1 MIVTILKTTFNKA
14 KPKEITYRCYKNFDR
29 RIFRENLK
37 HELQNCESY
46 TQYKSSFLKTLN
58 GHAPL
63 KKKIVRA
70 NEVPYMTK
78 ALRKAISNRSR
89 LQHRYYKKKDEASL
103 RAYRKQKNYCSRLY
117 KIERKKY
124 YINLD
129 VNKITDN
136 KTFWKTTKPF
146 LSNKGASKN
155 QITLIEGD
163 EIIQDDGEIAKI
175 MNDFFS
181 KATES
186 LNIDMPSELL
196 NIEAITMDDII
207 ENILLKYSNH
217 PSIKLIN
224 ENVKKGCFSFN
235 IVNVSVIEKEV
246 NALDGKKASMSDGI
260 PPKILKENSCVCC
273 EPLTK
278 N

>member
-1 MIVTILKTTFNKA
+1 
-14 KPKEITYRCYKNFDR
+14 
-29 RIFRENLK
+29 
-37 HELQNCESY
+37 
-46 TQYKSSFLKTLN
+46 
-58 GHAPL
+58 
-63 KKKIVRA
+63 
-70 NEVPYMTK
+70 MTK

-136 KTFWKTTKPF
+136 KTFWKTRPF
-146 LSNKGASKN
+146 LLNKGASKN

-163 EIIQDDGEIAKI
+163 EIVQDDAKIAKI
-175 MNDFFS
+175 MNDFYS

-207 ENILLKYSNH
+207 ENIILKYSNH

-235 IVNVSVIEKEV
+235 MMNVSVIEKEV

-260 PPKILKENSCVCC
+260 HHKILKENSCVCC

-278 N
+278 IINDGILNSVFDNKLKKANLTPVHKVDDTTDKKTTVTFAYLILS

>member
-1 MIVTILKTTFNKA
+1 MLIKSQI
-14 KPKEITYRCYKNFDR
+14 I
-29 RIFRENLK
+29 K
-37 HELQNCESY
+37 HY
-46 TQYKSSFLKTLN
+46 
-58 GHAPL
+58 G
-63 KKKIVRA
+63 
-70 NEVPYMTK
+70 
-78 ALRKAISNRSR
+78 
-89 LQHRYYKKKDEASL
+89 
-103 RAYRKQKNYCSRLY
+103 
-117 KIERKKY
+117 
-124 YINLD
+124 
-129 VNKITDN
+129 
-136 KTFWKTTKPF
+136 KTTKPF

-163 EIIQDDGEIAKI
+163 EIIQDDAEIAKI

-196 NIEAITMDDII
+196 NIEAITTDDII

-278 N
+278 IINDGILNSVFDSNLKKADLTPVHKADDTTDKKNYRNISLLDIVSKIFEKILQGQISDYMEEFLSPYLCGYRKGFNPQHALLAM